1 MDAKLKSSVTAS
13 IFDTPL
19 SAVLGKRLGV
29 PFTRAQ
35 QEEIC
40 VYLHTSDTMEENYT
54 VLILEQS
61 GLGVLGISTVVW
73 DSGLLMVDYL
83 ISRKGRENR
92 DSSCSHSIP
101 SVSNSSL
108 GTCLDLGCG
117 TGVVGLTA
125 LLLGAEKCV
134 FSDKSVTP

>member
-61 GLGVLGISTVVW
+61 GLGKFPLFSSYDALPTSIYSYTST
-73 DSGLLMVDYL
+73 
-83 ISRKGRENR
+83 
-92 DSSCSHSIP
+92 
-101 SVSNSSL
+101 
-108 GTCLDLGCG
+108 
-117 TGVVGLTA
+117 
-125 LLLGAEKCV
+125 
-134 FSDKSVTP
+134 F